1 MNAAIRT
8 VVRTAISYNMEPYGI
23 YRGYQGL
30 INNEIEPLCSASV
43 SGIIQRGGTIL
54 KSARSQEFKD
64 KEGRAAAIANLE
76 KHKIDALVVIG
87 GDGSL
92 TGALALQKEG
102 VPVVGI
108 PATIDNDIACTDL
121 LLV

>member
-1 MNAAIRT
+1 MKKRIGVLTSGGDAPGMNAAIRT

-54 KSARSQEFKD
+54 KVLAPK
-64 KEGRAAAIANLE
+64 
-76 KHKIDALVVIG
+76 
-87 GDGSL
+87 SL
-92 TGALALQKEG
+92 RIKKVEL
-102 VPVVGI
+102 P
-108 PATIDNDIACTDL
+108 PL
-121 LLV
+121 LIWKSIK

>member
-1 MNAAIRT
+1 MKLNHCAAPQ
-8 VVRTAISYNMEPYGI
+8 V
-23 YRGYQGL
+23 
-30 INNEIEPLCSASV
+30 SALFS
-43 SGIIQRGGTIL
+43 IGGTIL

-92 TGALALQKEG
+92 TGALALQKK
-102 VPVVGI
+102 
-108 PATIDNDIACTDL
+108 AFQ
-121 LLV
+121 